1 MAEDIEAKIRRLRE
15 LGRMTT
21 ESEAPSPAAPPKTS
35 PSKKPSRRPRSLSSI
50 RQKER
55 RKRILIGASILI
67 IIILLISVGVY
78 SYIQSSRESKLENTR
93 AEKISELNRYFAS
106 YNFSNSNCSQ
116 KAFQYKGLALSK
128 ITSAN
133 SLEELNS
140 IDVRTYFDQAV
151 TAYEQCIQEI
161 KQREYEK
168 QLNQTKQQKIQEIE
182 VAFQP
187 LLSLGLPD
195 TLRTK
200 AVATM
205 KSLEEQVQSATT
217 IEQVESIK
225 PDSYLLSLWKK
236 YYLLELDKIPGQDVI
251 LERNGEKS
259 LISKD
264 QAKALISM
272 VDNYQDLIGYK
283 VSPVEWVEISLVL
296 QRKDMNGALFDPGD
310 RVKLYLKGE
319 NTTVVDGYLE
329 LLLLPVGEGGSI
341 SVSESQSQSS
351 STSTSSSTSYSESHS
366 TSESPGGASISDS
379 SSASDSY
386 SNSQSGSQSS
396 SASYSYS
403 VNLAEILKAIA
414 AGKIQASDE
423 VKAQLQNYGWE
434 LLNLEKNTG
443 LQSMPETTKI
453 MVIVKVPSIFV
464 PDILENENAITIAK
478 VIT

>member
-15 LGRMTT
+15 LGRMAT
-21 ESEAPSPAAPPKTS
+21 ESEAPSPAAPPKPS
-35 PSKKPSRRPRSLSSI
+35 PSKKPARRPRSLSSI

-78 SYIQSSRESKLENTR
+78 SYIQSSKASKLENTR
-93 AEKISELNRYFAS
+93 AEKIGELNRYFSS

-116 KAFQYKGLALSK
+116 KAFQYKSLALSR

-133 SLEELNS
+133 SLDELNS

-151 TAYEQCIQEI
+151 TAYEKCVQEI
-161 KQREYEK
+161 NQREYEK

-182 VAFQP
+182 LAFQP
-187 LLSLGLPD
+187 LLSLSLPD

-217 IEQVESIK
+217 IEQVKSIK
-225 PDSYLLSLWKK
+225 PDSYLLSLWKE
-236 YYLLELDKIPGQDVI
+236 YYLLEIDKIPGQDVI

-264 QAKALISM
+264 QAKTLISI

-283 VSPVEWVEISLVL
+283 IAPVEWVEISLVL
-296 QRKDMNGALFDPGD
+296 QRKDMNGALFAPGD
-310 RVKLYLKGE
+310 RIKLYIRGGA

-329 LLLLPVGEGGSI
+329 LMLLPVSEGGSI

-366 TSESPGGASISDS
+366 TSESPGG
-379 SSASDSY
+379 
-386 SNSQSGSQSS
+386 
-396 SASYSYS
+396 
-403 VNLAEILKAIA
+403 
-414 AGKIQASDE
+414 
-423 VKAQLQNYGWE
+423 
-434 LLNLEKNTG
+434 G
-443 LQSMPETTKI
+443 LQSQTVAVRAIPTPT
-453 MVIVKVPSIFV
+453 VSLAVRVPRPATLTVS
-464 PDILENENAITIAK
+464 TSRK
-478 VIT
+478 S